1 MKHYAVITGASSG
14 LGTEFAKALAEKG
27 LNLLIIA
34 RRRERLLELAS
45 QVRSRY
51 GVEVE
56 ILCADL
62 SVREERD
69 RVIARTAELP
79 VAVFI
84 NNAGFGDCGIF
95 TETSLDKDLS
105 MIDVNVAA
113 VHHLAKG
120 ILRQFKKQDKG
131 YLLNV
136 AAVHHLAKGI
146 LKQYKEKDRGYLLN
160 VASSAGLL
168 PGGPYMATYYATKAY
183 VTSLTR
189 AIARELKEAGSHI
202 YIGALCPGPVDTE
215 FNSVADVE
223 FALPGISAEYCV
235 KYAVR
240 QMLKRETII
249 VPTLRMKAAVTA
261 GRILSPKTAVAITGK
276 QQKRKLY
283 K

>member
-1 MKHYAVITGASSG
+1 MRRINGMKHYAVITGASSG

-45 QVRSRY
+45 QVRNRY

-69 RVIARTAELP
+69 RVLARTAELP

-84 NNAGFGDCGIF
+84 NNAGFGDCGVF

-105 MIDVNVAA
+105 MIDV
-113 VHHLAKG
+113 
-120 ILRQFKKQDKG
+120 
-131 YLLNV
+131 NV

-168 PGGPYMATYYATKAY
+168 PGGPYMATYYSTKAY